1 MFSLSW
7 SQSLFFNGLLN
18 KREDERIAVMPL
30 SSGILIGS
38 LTVVI
43 GVAIYAGTRQKK
55 AAMIVIGCG
64 AGMALLTLG
73 VAALAVNS
81 GM

>member
-1 MFSLSW
+1 MLVNTAASA
-7 SQSLFFNGLLN
+7 
-18 KREDERIAVMPL
+18 AVV
-30 SSGILIGS
+30 
-38 LTVVI
+38 T
-43 GVAIYAGTRQKK
+43 